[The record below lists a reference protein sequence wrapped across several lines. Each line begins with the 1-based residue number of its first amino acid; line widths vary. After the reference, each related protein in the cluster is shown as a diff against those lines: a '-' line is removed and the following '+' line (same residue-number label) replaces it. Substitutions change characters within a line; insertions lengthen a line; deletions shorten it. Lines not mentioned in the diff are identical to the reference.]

1 MKLPVVFSSA
11 IRYNKSTVKKPKL
24 LIPERRMNMKRL
36 IALLTTVVVTAVY
49 SAFSS
54 PDATAEESHHDNVLI
69 TFFQERVKTT
79 MLVS

>member
-24 LIPERRMNMKRL
+24 LISERRMNMKRL
-36 IALLTTVVVTAVY
+36 IALLTTVVVTAIS

-54 PDATAEESHHDNVLI
+54 PDRIPENDQSSAHEGELRDIRL
-69 TFFQERVKTT
+69 
-79 MLVS
+79 